1 MNDMPKPIPDGYT
14 TVTPWIIGEN
24 TAGLMDF
31 LARAFEAEDLGR
43 MDVDGKIGHAE
54 MRIGTGI
61 IMMFDAPDEWPKSP
75 AFIRLYLDDARAS
88 FDRAVAE
95 GAAPVTNPTHLAFGD
110 IVGRVRDPF
119 GNLWWLQQRVEEISE
134 QEATRR
140 WSEPKWAEAMA
151 YVQSSVV
158 KINDRGRGDS

>member
-54 MRIGTGI
+54 IVIGDSVVMLSDAVMEPARVSSIFLYVPNVDKTMAKAVKAGATVK
-61 IMMFDAPDEWPKSP
+61 MPVMDQFWGDRFGSLFDPQGNIWSIATHVEDVSP
-75 AFIRLYLDDARAS
+75 AEMRKRTK
-88 FDRAVAE
+88 
-95 GAAPVTNPTHLAFGD
+95 AAAK
-110 IVGRVRDPF
+110 
-119 GNLWWLQQRVEEISE
+119 Q
-134 QEATRR
+134 
-140 WSEPKWAEAMA
+140 MA
-151 YVQSSVV
+151 A
-158 KINDRGRGDS
+158 GGGM